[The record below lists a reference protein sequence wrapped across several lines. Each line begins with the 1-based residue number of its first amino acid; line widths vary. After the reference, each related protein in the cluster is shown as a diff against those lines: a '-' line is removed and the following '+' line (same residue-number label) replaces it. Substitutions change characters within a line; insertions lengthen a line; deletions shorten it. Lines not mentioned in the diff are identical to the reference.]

1 LEPVFFI
8 HENEGNR
15 RMTIEPKPWKRPPAK
30 GGRADEKM
38 GLELDTWTLFD
49 TGLEL
54 PPNNLPVPADIRGPA
69 TSEPSDPRRQ
79 LPIVVRRENEHLYRL
94 MVASMLWAS
103 VEWSGSRG
111 AWCVEDSRNRCLAHV
126 EGILGDRGS
135 LNAAIRLAKE
145 MIRDGRMP
153 TPEEVKRQMEEGR
166 QHIQG

>member
-1 LEPVFFI
+1 LEPVFSLMPAK
-8 HENEGNR
+8 ETG
-15 RMTIEPKPWKRPPAK
+15 RMTIEPRPWKRPPARSE
-30 GGRADEKM
+30 RADEKT
-38 GLELDTWTLFD
+38 GLELDTWTLSD
-49 TGLEL
+49 MELEL
-54 PPNNLPVPADIRGPA
+54 PPNNLPVPADVKVPA
-69 TSEPSDPRRQ
+69 TSEASDPRRQ

-94 MVASMLWAS
+94 TVASMLWAS

-153 TPEEVKRQMEEGR
+153 TPEEVKRQLEEGH
-166 QHIQG
+166 QHV